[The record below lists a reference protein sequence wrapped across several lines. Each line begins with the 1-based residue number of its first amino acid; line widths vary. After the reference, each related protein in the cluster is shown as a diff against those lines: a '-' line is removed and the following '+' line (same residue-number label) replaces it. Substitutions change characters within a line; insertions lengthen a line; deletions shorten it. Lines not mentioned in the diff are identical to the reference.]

1 MPDEMSSVEE
11 MLARFI
17 CADAQDMSLM
27 ELSKFGMSKN
37 VNVGMEVDAGARFA
51 FEPQFPTVAYTVDL
65 SESRD
70 IATDARLLLNTP
82 QDIIGTRTEIAL
94 IDTNAIKWA
103 CFKKIFKRPR
113 GIFVASNGADLYEY
127 HSRFIYSDGRSDYRK
142 RVAAISKDGRP
153 IPVIIEGTR
162 NNGVEPDGVALVM
175 ASSIIED
182 ATRPDTFKVTVKDHV
197 GVVFPVR
204 QGLHLDIFKLRDG
217 PAVGS
222 RKKPLLHWVASH
234 MRKNAHKQWDVKEHL
249 RGVHEFR
256 MDGFHVK
263 LEAAA

>member
-1 MPDEMSSVEE
+1 MTDEMSSVEE

-70 IATDARLLLNTP
+70 IATDARL
-82 QDIIGTRTEIAL
+82 
-94 IDTNAIKWA
+94 
-103 CFKKIFKRPR
+103 
-113 GIFVASNGADLYEY
+113 
-127 HSRFIYSDGRSDYRK
+127 
-142 RVAAISKDGRP
+142 
-153 IPVIIEGTR
+153 
-162 NNGVEPDGVALVM
+162 
-175 ASSIIED
+175 
-182 ATRPDTFKVTVKDHV
+182 
-197 GVVFPVR
+197 
-204 QGLHLDIFKLRDG
+204 
-217 PAVGS
+217 
-222 RKKPLLHWVASH
+222 SH